1 MDDVL
6 RQRLWRHIEAL
17 PEEQVYQVLD
27 YIEFLSSKYARQSV
41 RPPGSSLQQFS
52 ERMQDKLR
60 AQGVGIRA
68 MRGTLDA
75 MGTADRV
82 FSGIAEAGRTLLR
95 EVEEGLKA
103 PPADPNRPATRSLPP
118 AQGSE
123 PPAGEIRRDIPVD

>member
-1 MDDVL
+1 MDEVL

-27 YIEFLSSKYARQSV
+27 YIEFLSSKYARHSV
-41 RPPGSSLQQFS
+41 RPPSSSLQQFS

-95 EVEEGLKA
+95 EVEEGMKS
-103 PPADPNRPATRSLPP
+103 PPADPQKPAQRSLPP
-118 AQGSE
+118 GDDRT
-123 PPAGEIRRDIPVD
+123 AGGTRRDIPIE